1 MVLRI
6 SPLGG
11 KTMSDL
17 IVNVLTSSNS
27 AAKILLIVLFLGAM
41 LGVAIYLF
49 SCKRKLQVANA
60 KVKYLESRN
69 EEVSK
74 LYDNVRTFRHDFNN
88 MLQIIGGY
96 IALKDIAGLE
106 KYYKNLSIDS
116 KNGNGF
122 KITKITDIKE
132 PSIFNLLFSKLKRA
146 KEMNVNFNLI
156 SITDFENISVN
167 IYKYARVLGVLLD
180 NAIEAASECE
190 IKIVNITFDFDEE
203 LKTTNCIIENT
214 YKNKEID
221 LSRIYEKDYTTK
233 PRNKNSGLGLWT
245 IKKIL
250 DREKTLDLETKKNS
264 IFFIQKL
271 ICECV

>member
-1 MVLRI
+1 
-6 SPLGG
+6 
-11 KTMSDL
+11 MSDL

-27 AAKILLIVLFLGAM
+27 VAKILLIVLFLCAM
-41 LGVAIYLF
+41 IGTAIYLF
-49 SCKRKLQVANA
+49 SCKRKLQVANEKA
-60 KVKYLESRN
+60 KYLESRN
-69 EEVSK
+69 EEILK
-74 LYDNVRTFRHDFNN
+74 LYDSVRTFRHDFNN
-88 MLQIIGGY
+88 ILQIIGGY
-96 IALKDIAGLE
+96 IALNDVAGLE
-106 KYYKNLSIDS
+106 KYYKNLSVDN
-116 KNGNGF
+116 KNGRCF
-122 KITKITDIKE
+122 KITKITDINE
-132 PSIFNLLFSKLKRA
+132 PSIFNLLFSKLERA
-146 KEMNVNFNLI
+146 KEMNVDFNLI
-156 SITDFENISVN
+156 TVTNFDNISVN

-190 IKIVNITFDFDEE
+190 IKIVNITFYFDKE
-203 LKTTNCIIENT
+203 LKTINCIIENT

-250 DREKTLDLETKKNS
+250 TSEKTLDLETKKNS

>member
-1 MVLRI
+1 
-6 SPLGG
+6 
-11 KTMSDL
+11 MSDL

-49 SCKRKLQVANA
+49 SCKRKLQVANE